1 LGISPLSLHA
11 APRTANPSHEDL
23 RLVMSDTVREQTSL
37 VKEIPPKA
45 ADLSEWY
52 QAVCYKAELVSLAPV
67 RGCLVLR
74 PYGYALWER
83 LVAELDARFKATGHE
98 NAYFP
103 LLIPESL
110 LVREA
115 EHVEG
120 FAPEVAWVTEGGGE
134 KLAERLAIRPTS
146 EVIIGTMY
154 AEWVQSYR
162 DLPILINQ
170 WANVLRWEKRT
181 RPFLRTLEFLWQE
194 GHTAHSTEREAAE
207 EVARMLDVYEDVAQ
221 NVCAVPVYK
230 GEKSASERFA
240 GANHTFSIEALM
252 PDGRALQS
260 ATSHELGQNFAKA
273 YDIKFAA
280 EDQSVQFAWTTSW
293 GMSWRMLGA
302 LLMVHGDDRGL
313 RLPPKM
319 APLEAVI
326 VPIQKGDSSEVLT
339 AARELYD
346 RLRAAGLR
354 VKLDTRDLRPGNKF
368 ADWEMRGVP
377 LRLELGAQD
386 LASGT
391 VTVVRRDKNKGEEGA
406 KIALPAGDVAAALPD
421 LLAAIQAGMFAQART
436 FLREHTVTARDAEEF
451 YRLLRARAGMI
462 EIPWCARPECEAH
475 VKSETSASTRNLHP
489 LREPAT
495 CVACGEPATVR
506 AYFAQSY

>member
-1 LGISPLSLHA
+1 MSETEVE
-11 APRTANPSHEDL
+11 RTP
-23 RLVMSDTVREQTSL
+23 L

-45 ADLSEWY
+45 RDLSEWY

-67 RGCLVLR
+67 RGCVVLR
-74 PYGYALWER
+74 PYGYGIWER
-83 LVAELDARFKATGHE
+83 LVSALDTRFKETGHE

-110 LVREA
+110 FLREA

-120 FAPEVAWVTEGGGE
+120 FAPEVAWVTQGGNE
-134 KLAERLAIRPTS
+134 KLTERLAIRPTS
-146 EVIIGTMY
+146 EVVIGVMY
-154 AEWVQSYR
+154 AEWIQSYR

-170 WANVLRWEKRT
+170 WANVMRWEKRT

-194 GHTAHSTEREAAE
+194 GHTAHATETEAAE
-207 EVARMLDVYEDVAQ
+207 EVQRMLDIYREVSEDV
-221 NVCAVPVYK
+221 VAVPIYK

-240 GANHTFSIEALM
+240 GATHTFSIEALM
-252 PDGRALQS
+252 PDGRALQ
-260 ATSHELGQNFAKA
+260 AGTSHELGQNFSKT

-280 EDQSVQFAWTTSW
+280 EDQTVQYAWTTSW

-302 LLMVHGDDRGL
+302 LIMVHGDDRGL

-326 VPIQKGDSSEVLT
+326 VPIVRAGSDDVVA
-339 AARELYD
+339 AARALFAA
-346 RLRAAGLR
+346 LKTAGLR
-354 VKLDTRDLRPGNKF
+354 VKLDERDLRPGNKF

-377 LRLELGAQD
+377 LRVELGAKD
-386 LASGT
+386 LEAGVAT
-391 VTVVRRDKNKGEEGA
+391 LVRRDKEKGEEGGKQTVPLA
-406 KIALPAGDVAAALPD
+406 EVAARIRQ
-421 LLAAIQAGMFAQART
+421 LLDEIQTNMFAQARAFLAEHT
-436 FLREHTVTARDAEEF
+436 LETRDRDEFLRWCRE
-451 YRLLRARAGMI
+451 RAGMI
-462 EIPWCARPECEAH
+462 DIPWCGLASCEAF
-475 VKSETSASTRNLHP
+475 VKAETSASTRNTRP
-489 LREPAT
+489 LDAPAI

>member
-1 LGISPLSLHA
+1 
-11 APRTANPSHEDL
+11 
-23 RLVMSDTVREQTSL
+23 MSVDGL
-37 VKEIPPKA
+37 KEIPPKA

-67 RGCLVLR
+67 RGCVVLR
-74 PYGYALWER
+74 PYGYGLWER
-83 LVAELDARFKATGHE
+83 LVAALDARFKATGHE

-110 LVREA
+110 LAREA

-120 FAPEVAWVTEGGGE
+120 FAPEVAWVTHGGNE
-134 KLAERLAIRPTS
+134 KLTERLAIRPTS
-146 EVIIGTMY
+146 EVVIGTMY

-194 GHTAHSTEREAAE
+194 GHTAHATEAEAAE
-207 EVARMLDVYEDVAQ
+207 EVRRMLEVYREVSEDVA
-221 NVCAVPVYK
+221 AVPVYT

-240 GANHTFSIEALM
+240 GATHTYSIEALM
-252 PDGRALQS
+252 PDGRALQA
-260 ATSHELGQNFAKA
+260 ATSHELGQNFSKA

-280 EDQSVQFAWTTSW
+280 EDQSVRHAWTTSW

-302 LLMVHGDDRGL
+302 LIMVHGDDRGL
-313 RLPPKM
+313 RMPPKM

-326 VPIQKGDSSEVLT
+326 VPIVRAGSDDVVT
-339 AARELYD
+339 AARDLFA
-346 RLRAAGLR
+346 RLKAAGLR
-354 VKLDTRDLRPGNKF
+354 VKLDERDLRPGNKF

-377 LRLELGAQD
+377 LRLELGAKD
-386 LASGT
+386 LEAGVAT
-391 VTVVRRDKNKGEEGA
+391 LVRRDKEKGEEGG
-406 KIALPAGDVAAALPD
+406 KVTVPIAEVAARIPAVLD
-421 LLAAIQAGMFAQART
+421 EIQANMFAQARD
-436 FLREHTVTARDAEEF
+436 FLHGHTLRVAGRDEFFARCRE
-451 YRLLRARAGMI
+451 RAGMI
-462 EIPWCARPECEAH
+462 DIPWCGRAACEAA
-475 VKSETSASTRNLHP
+475 VKAETSATTRNTRP
-489 LREPAT
+489 LEAGDARCT
-495 CVACGEPATVR
+495 ACGESAAVR